1 MTFSELNEFFKKR
14 YLKTYDRN
22 NFDKFLK
29 AVDFSFTVPSIHVTG
44 TNGKGSICNFLKS
57 IYVKNGYKVG
67 TFVSPFFID
76 TKDMIYLNENHISEE
91 EILEIFNQ
99 YYDLFVKYELTTF
112 EMQTFIALTYFKNIN
127 VDVAVIEVGMGGF
140 IDATNIFTPSLS
152 IISNIGLEHTS
163 VLGRSLSEIAY
174 NKAGIIKKE
183 IPCLVGKIDESA
195 LFAIKEYAKTLDAK
209 VIMVN
214 EYFNE
219 KIIDNKIHFDYLPY
233 KDIVLNTTAFYQCKN
248 ASLAIEATRILE
260 NILPIDINK
269 MYEGLLNNNL
279 PARFE
284 YINDHLLVDGAHN
297 PDAIIELVNSLKN
310 INKPIHVV
318 FACFRDKNIE
328 RMLISLG
335 EISNDIALTT
345 FNHNR
350 ARNEE
355 DYFLYLGDYKFYQ
368 DYHDAIDNAL
378 NNYPDDLVL
387 VCGSLYFAELVRSE
401 YKNEK

>member
-1 MTFSELNEFFKKR
+1 M
-14 YLKTYDRN
+14 
-22 NFDKFLK
+22 
-29 AVDFSFTVPSIHVTG
+29 
-44 TNGKGSICNFLKS
+44 
-57 IYVKNGYKVG
+57 
-67 TFVSPFFID
+67 SPFFID

-127 VDVAVIEVGMGGF
+127 VDVAIIEVGMGGF

-233 KDIVLNTTAFYQCKN
+233 KNIVLNTTAFYQCKN

-335 EISNDIALTT
+335 EISNDIVITT

-378 NNYPDDLVL
+378 KNYPDDLVL

>member
-127 VDVAVIEVGMGGF
+127 VDVAIIEVGMGGF

-183 IPCLVGKIDESA
+183 RPCLVGKIDESA

-260 NILPIDINK
+260 NILPIDISK

-284 YINDHLLVDGAHN
+284 YISDHLLVDGAHN

-335 EISNDIALTT
+335 EISNDIVLTT

-355 DYFLYLGDYKFYQ
+355 DYFLYLGDYNFYQ

>member
-22 NFDKFLK
+22 NFDRFLK

-44 TNGKGSICNFLKS
+44 TNGKGSICNYLKS

-127 VDVAVIEVGMGGF
+127 VDVAIVEVGMGGF

-328 RMLISLG
+328 RMIITLG
-335 EISNDIALTT
+335 EISNDIVLTT

-355 DYFLYLGDYKFYQ
+355 DFFLYLGDYKFYQ
-368 DYHDAIDNAL
+368 DDHDAIDNAL

>member
-22 NFDKFLK
+22 NFDRFLK

-112 EMQTFIALTYFKNIN
+112 EMQTFIALTFFKNIN
-127 VDVAVIEVGMGGF
+127 VDVAIIEVGMGGF

-183 IPCLVGKIDESA
+183 RPCLVGKIDESA

-260 NILPIDINK
+260 NILPIDISK

-284 YINDHLLVDGAHN
+284 YISDHLLVDGAHN

-335 EISNDIALTT
+335 EISNDIVLTT

-355 DYFLYLGDYKFYQ
+355 DYFLYLGDYNFYQ

-378 NNYPDDLVL
+378 NNYADDLVL